1 MSSLFCPKCAV
12 PQPMNRSITEQEITG
27 PGGENIKLVTEN
39 YHCAICCSFVKSES
53 FHERKAVAA

>member
-1 MSSLFCPKCAV
+1 
-12 PQPMNRSITEQEITG
+12 MNRSITEQEITG